1 MNLSPDLAQW
11 QGQPRRT
18 RGDTPHVRL
27 SLGLAQCRD
36 QPRRLRCNIDS
47 STRPCEQGYCTDTPH
62 ERMSSIG
69 KTREW
74 GHGGGDEV
82 ATHS

>member
-1 MNLSPDLAQW
+1 MNLSLDLAQW

-18 RGDTPHVRL
+18 RGNLH
-27 SLGLAQCRD
+27 
-36 QPRRLRCNIDS
+36 S
-47 STRPCEQGYCTDTPH
+47 STRPLEQGYDTGAPH

-82 ATHS
+82 AAHS